1 MRNGGGP
8 ACLRLRVVLSE
19 EEAAAANSSF
29 ILDEDKIAKLEA
41 WVKAHYR
48 DRIAPDDLRDPALME
63 ESLAAMDALTALLG
77 MGAFYDFQ
85 RA

>member
-19 EEAAAANSSF
+19 AERAAMNQNFLADDAR
-29 ILDEDKIAKLEA
+29 LDALEA
-41 WVKAHYR
+41 WVTRHYR
-48 DRIAPDDLRDPALME
+48 DRLAVEDLKDPRLME
-63 ESLAAMDALTALLG
+63 ESFAAMDALTQLLG

-85 RA
+85 R